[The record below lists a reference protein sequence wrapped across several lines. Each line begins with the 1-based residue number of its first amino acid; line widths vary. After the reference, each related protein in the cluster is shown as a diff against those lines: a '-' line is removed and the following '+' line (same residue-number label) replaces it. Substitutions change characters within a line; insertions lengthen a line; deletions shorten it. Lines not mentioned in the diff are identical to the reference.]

1 MVKKNNPQSK
11 SGWEDPLIKVSCWT
25 FFEQPH
31 QWPLQLENCCCMSL
45 KLIKPKGGLFLKST
59 SCNRMIMCTFCQH
72 LWSRVASIIST
83 TKFWVAKSSLR
94 CFLIVLS
101 RYLLN
106 FISNDLTWNRWRVIW
121 PVYSKLS
128 YTMIFMVS
136 AADWKDS
143 LFCYAAFADPPGCH
157 PPSTIWCM
165 MS

>member
-1 MVKKNNPQSK
+1 MFFVNHYVPMVKKNNPQSK

-128 YTMIFMVS
+128 YYDIYGFS
-136 AADWKDS
+136 CWFK
-143 LFCYAAFADPPGCH
+143 G
-157 PPSTIWCM
+157 
-165 MS
+165 